1 MAAGAGKRGSV
12 APKRYVT
19 DTSTR
24 YFYRGFYPKRY
35 KHKNKRRKPL
45 CRRCDSTRQDCKVSE
60 SLFRGTQWTVL
71 WPSGVHAV
79 RRLTNIFSKWNL
91 FFFVFSYHGIIVYR
105 DLHREIK
112 RTLDSV
118 RKDDPVTRLEVQI
131 DQDVFDAVLV
141 LAGKSSKDRKKT
153 VHVYRI
159 ASTQTLNPDIYIC
172 MLRLWRKTNL
182 NLPLFCLVACSL
194 ASH

>member
-1 MAAGAGKRGSV
+1 M
-12 APKRYVT
+12 
-19 DTSTR
+19 
-24 YFYRGFYPKRY
+24 
-35 KHKNKRRKPL
+35 
-45 CRRCDSTRQDCKVSE
+45 
-60 SLFRGTQWTVL
+60 
-71 WPSGVHAV
+71 
-79 RRLTNIFSKWNL
+79 
-91 FFFVFSYHGIIVYR
+91 
-105 DLHREIK
+105 HREIK